1 MQATFEARIDAL
13 RTQALR
19 LRWVLRRRSERCL
32 APSASLDGRSRR
44 RWFKAVEGAL
54 TAVLHTVPASP
65 SYRVTKLAGFTPVVA
80 MERAEELRKRFHNHF
95 LGRLGTRC
103 GK

>member
-1 MQATFEARIDAL
+1 MPCEPRHSVCAGFCDGAL
-13 RTQALR
+13 SAA
-19 LRWVLRRRSERCL
+19 

-44 RWFKAVEGAL
+44 RWVKAVEGAL

-95 LGRLGTRC
+95 WVASEPAAANEPP
-103 GK
+103 